1 MAAFGGKASV
11 AMFGLGGLGRGMGR
25 VRNAMSGLRQ
35 GMQNT
40 RNFGLGGH
48 AATLRTATGNM
59 MNRGRQ
65 AMGGRMGRGLIV
77 GSAGLGAFSAGI
89 GMGRYSKKRSMMRGI
104 NPKGAMGPFR

>member
-11 AMFGLGGLGRGMGR
+11 AMFGLGGLRRGAGRAGS
-25 VRNAMSGLRQ
+25 AMRGLRQ

-59 MNRGRQ
+59 LNRGRQ
-65 AMGGRMGRGLIV
+65 AMGGKMGRGLIA
-77 GSAGLGAFSAGI
+77 GGAGLGAFAAGI

-104 NPKGAMGPFR
+104 HPKGAMGPFR